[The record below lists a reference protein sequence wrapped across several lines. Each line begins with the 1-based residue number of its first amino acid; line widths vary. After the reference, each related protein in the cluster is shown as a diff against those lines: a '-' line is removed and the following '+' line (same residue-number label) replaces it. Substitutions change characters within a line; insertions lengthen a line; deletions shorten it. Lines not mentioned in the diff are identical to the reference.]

1 MREII
6 LDTETTGLDPS
17 QGDRIVEIGCLEL
30 VNRLPSGE
38 TFHVYINPE
47 RAMSPEAEA
56 VHGISD
62 AFLAD
67 KPKFVDIVEGFLEFV
82 GTDPLVIHNAAF
94 DMKFLNAE
102 LEHVDRPPLEAN
114 PVIDTLAMAR
124 KRFPGAP
131 ASLDALCR
139 RFGVDNSGRVH
150 HGALLDSELLAD
162 VYLELSGGRQPGLVF
177 QADAT
182 RVLQAR
188 EQSRMPAPCASRN
201 NAAPPRCRH
210 AFAKMSALPIVHF
223 SKICRKTQFGS
234 TRALTPFS
242 AKPNVCCRPLSLHLE
257 MMLGLPLGHVRRAG
271 KGPENL
277 SDLA

>member
-1 MREII
+1 LREII

-67 KPKFVDIVEGFLEFV
+67 KPKFADIVEGFLEFI
-82 GTDPLVIHNAAF
+82 GSDPLVIHNAAF

-102 LEHVDRPPLEAN
+102 LDHMGRAPLEAN

-124 KRFPGAP
+124 KKFPGAQ
-131 ASLDALCR
+131 ANLNALCR
-139 RFGVDNSGRVH
+139 RFEIDNSHRDL
-150 HGALLDSELLAD
+150 HGALVDADLLTEVYIELL
-162 VYLELSGGRQPGLVF
+162 GGRQP
-177 QADAT
+177 D
-182 RVLQAR
+182 
-188 EQSRMPAPCASRN
+188 
-201 NAAPPRCRH
+201 
-210 AFAKMSALPIVHF
+210 
-223 SKICRKTQFGS
+223 
-234 TRALTPFS
+234 
-242 AKPNVCCRPLSLHLE
+242 LSLDDARAEQQGHQPASE
-257 MMLGLPLGHVRRAG
+257 TPLDQSGFSIQRDAAQFSRPHMPTDA
-271 KGPENL
+271 EL
-277 SDLA
+277 SAHEDFLQKIEDPIWKR